1 MPPLRRSLWL
11 RRLAPSSPHFRC
23 ARGARPSLARPP
35 RLCACPPACPRLR
48 QLAARSGRKRL
59 RARRGGFA
67 APPLLPLA
75 SVVRGQRRQLAAWQ
89 RARPRHGLPRRR
101 TRARARRR
109 AGRRRAAPP
118 APGFLW
124 GGGGCVLRR
133 PRRGARRT
141 ASTEKFTIRSF
152 TFHPRRSIL
161 PEVKASFERL
171 L

>member
-89 RARPRHGLPRRR
+89 RARRCFLCVGCSRLL
-101 TRARARRR
+101 
-109 AGRRRAAPP
+109 AACPP
-118 APGFLW
+118 P
-124 GGGGCVLRR
+124 R
-133 PRRGARRT
+133 PRPRPSARQAKAGGLARPFGRLKPPPLLRPRPPFCIRGRGLRFNAPAAAGAQNR
-141 ASTEKFTIRSF
+141 FN
-152 TFHPRRSIL
+152 
-161 PEVKASFERL
+161 
-171 L
+171 